1 MIKADILKLLS
12 DFISIQSVSTDSNRH
27 GEILKTVDFLKN
39 KLKTMGFEVKVIGKD
54 DPSPLIIGIYHLGSR
69 RDQAG
74 KRQTIGIYGHYD
86 VQPEDPVKEWKSPP
100 FRLTTKDGR
109 IYGRGVADNKGHV
122 IQNLVS
128 IKRLIETNKLTNNI
142 VFILEGEEEI
152 GSTNFEKYSL
162 EAKDI
167 LSKANVF
174 YLTDTGMFR
183 KNIPQIFYGLRGLV
197 YFELTIETG
206 TKDLHS
212 GLWGNRVL
220 NPPLVASQLFAK
232 MKDDKTGRVLIPGFY
247 DDVRTSSKRERGLLR
262 AIARTDQ
269 GQIKEAG
276 VYKMLSLDKK
286 QPYLSAKIYPSLDIN
301 GFISGY
307 TGEGL
312 KTVIPSKATVKF
324 SCRLVESQTPDKIE
338 KLMNEFIAKNLPE
351 GVKYDLKVLSK
362 DHPFYTDIDNP
373 YVKKTAEILANFFG
387 NETRFNRSG
396 GSIAAAEVLQ
406 KLFQKPVILT
416 GFTLPDDSIHSAN
429 ENFNEE
435 MFFKGIEVLEIIY
448 SQVV

>member
-206 TKDLHS
+206 KKDLHS
-212 GLWGNRVL
+212 GLWGNLVL
-220 NPPLVASQLFAK
+220 NPAQVASQLFAR
-232 MKDDKTGRVLIPGFY
+232 MKDEKNGKVLIPGFY
-247 DDVRTSSKRERGLLR
+247 DKVRTISADERKLLK
-262 AIARTDQ
+262 AVARTKK
-269 GQIKEAG
+269 GQTKETET
-276 VYKMLSLDKK
+276 YKLVSLDKK
-286 QPYLSAKIYPSLDIN
+286 QPYLSAKIYHSLDIN

-307 TGEGL
+307 SGEGV
-312 KTVIPSKATVKF
+312 KTVIPRKATVKF
-324 SCRLVESQTPDKIE
+324 SCRLVENQNPE
-338 KLMNEFIAKNLPE
+338 RIAELVRDFVKNTLPE
-351 GVKYDLKVLSK
+351 GVKYDLKILSK
-362 DHPFYTDIDNP
+362 DHAFYTDINNP
-373 YVKKTAEILANFFG
+373 YV
-387 NETRFNRSG
+387 
-396 GSIAAAEVLQ
+396 
-406 KLFQKPVILT
+406 
-416 GFTLPDDSIHSAN
+416 
-429 ENFNEE
+429 
-435 MFFKGIEVLEIIY
+435 
-448 SQVV
+448 